1 MSPLFCR
8 SLNTW
13 TPAEQRHLD
22 QCLPRNIIC
31 PKNNLPYMSIA
42 VSQMLIAYKSTL
54 ENSETLK
61 QPAPTAQIPTTK
73 CHVDQLKGKDNP
85 CSTLATQA
93 SHTKQRS
100 STKVEYNKQN
110 STPSHEHIRKRCL
123 TNMETSAPDATSP
136 QQHTIKQQISNIEQQ
151 NFAPIKMQPH
161 KSEHKKGQQMDS
173 FKQHNLNAHSTKQ
186 QNPNL
191 EPHTSKSQLQ
201 PLRQQTTPSSRHA
214 PQTSHSSH
222 SNLNLADAM
231 ARAKVLDIDLQ
242 KQLRPYMQD
251 MLPLPGV
258 FDPDFVA
265 ANQGERANNIIK
277 GSKKEQ
283 VQQIVQDIRSL
294 AAFLQSTCLSIQT

>member
-161 KSEHKKGQQMDS
+161 KSEHKKG
-173 FKQHNLNAHSTKQ
+173 
-186 QNPNL
+186 
-191 EPHTSKSQLQ
+191 
-201 PLRQQTTPSSRHA
+201 
-214 PQTSHSSH
+214 
-222 SNLNLADAM
+222 NLNLADAM